1 MKHNLKITV
10 IILVMFLLTQFIGL
24 YVVNHYLPEK
34 IVDGE
39 RVNITDAP
47 SLPYG
52 MENPSPEGQSEY
64 NQIFISIVF
73 AFIIVIGFLF
83 LLMKI
88 KSEIIIK
95 IWFSFVVLIA
105 LGIFINIFLPES
117 EYSSWIA
124 LGIAAPF
131 MFFKVFKRDIYIHNL
146 TELLIYPSIAAVF
159 VPILNLWTIIAL
171 LVIISAYD
179 MWAVWHSG
187 VMQKMAK
194 FQMEKVKIFSG
205 FFIPYL
211 SKRMKAKI
219 KKMKKSE
226 LKKLRK
232 KGVRARIAILGG
244 GDVIFPIIT
253 SGVVLKTF
261 GLIPAVLTIL
271 GSLAGLS
278 YLFFFAKEKKFYPA
292 MPFISAGLFVGIG
305 LGYLFTII

>member
-211 SKRMKAKI
+211 SKRMKTKI